1 MVRTFRTH
9 HVFSEEEREQVVR
22 AYLNSGDTI
31 GETAKRYGVGER
43 SLYHWLKKHRQGVRR
58 VEKAL
63 FLQEK
68 KQEQKPAE
76 MKPQTPEE
84 ELVYLRK
91 ELDKAHQELTEAKRA
106 FACELFGKTK
116 QAYYKNKTDGEGR
129 LRREELIIDTVKQVR
144 EIAPGTGARKLW
156 LIIKHIH
163 RNEQTPGRDRF
174 FGMLDARGLQLPR
187 PKPRRT
193 TNSNHRFRKHK
204 NLIRGF
210 VPQAANQLWS
220 ADITYIDT
228 ETGVCYLHVIT
239 DCYSHEILG
248 WCIADTL
255 EAKYTLEALQ
265 MAVRNCGQSD
275 LTGLIHHS
283 DRGCQYCCNEY
294 TAYLNSL
301 GARISMTEDY
311 KPTDNAVAERING
324 IIKSELLYPAKRP
337 KNRMEAS
344 RAIEGFIHYYNSL
357 RPHMSIGNQTPDVA
371 RQQTGPQQRLWKN
384 YYEKTCTCRKKDVTL
399 HPVSINRVCPDGA
412 DASTPSGQGQLPT
425 EVDNNVRK

>member
-1 MVRTFRTH
+1 
-9 HVFSEEEREQVVR
+9 
-22 AYLNSGDTI
+22 
-31 GETAKRYGVGER
+31 
-43 SLYHWLKKHRQGVRR
+43 
-58 VEKAL
+58 
-63 FLQEK
+63 
-68 KQEQKPAE
+68 
-76 MKPQTPEE
+76 
-84 ELVYLRK
+84 
-91 ELDKAHQELTEAKRA
+91 
-106 FACELFGKTK
+106 
-116 QAYYKNKTDGEGR
+116 
-129 LRREELIIDTVKQVR
+129 
-144 EIAPGTGARKLW
+144 
-156 LIIKHIH
+156 
-163 RNEQTPGRDRF
+163 
-174 FGMLDARGLQLPR
+174 MLDARGLQLPR

-412 DASTPSGQGQLPT
+412 DASTPSGQSQLPT

>member
-1 MVRTFRTH
+1 
-9 HVFSEEEREQVVR
+9 
-22 AYLNSGDTI
+22 
-31 GETAKRYGVGER
+31 
-43 SLYHWLKKHRQGVRR
+43 
-58 VEKAL
+58 
-63 FLQEK
+63 
-68 KQEQKPAE
+68 
-76 MKPQTPEE
+76 
-84 ELVYLRK
+84 
-91 ELDKAHQELTEAKRA
+91 
-106 FACELFGKTK
+106 
-116 QAYYKNKTDGEGR
+116 
-129 LRREELIIDTVKQVR
+129 
-144 EIAPGTGARKLW
+144 
-156 LIIKHIH
+156 
-163 RNEQTPGRDRF
+163 
-174 FGMLDARGLQLPR
+174 MLDARGLQLPR

-228 ETGVCYLHVIT
+228 EADVCYLHVVT
-239 DCYSHEILG
+239 DSYSHEILG

-324 IIKSELLYPAKRP
+324 IIKSERIISSTDDL
-337 KNRMEAS
+337 
-344 RAIEGFIHYYNSL
+344 ITICL
-357 RPHMSIGNQTPDVA
+357 RLRYMRTM
-371 RQQTGPQQRLWKN
+371 
-384 YYEKTCTCRKKDVTL
+384 TL
-399 HPVSINRVCPDGA
+399 SCLRWHLR
-412 DASTPSGQGQLPT
+412 
-425 EVDNNVRK
+425 DNNRRRRR